1 MFRFRHSNSSLY
13 PASSIDEV
21 VSVSKFDK
29 QGVEH
34 VSFVSQP
41 CSVNAD
47 TIPCCADYTLSAL
60 LAAGVPLTPVSVD
73 SSLSPSDSAI
83 DAFVSQLDGVDSDSY
98 NI

>member
-13 PASSIDEV
+13 PAAPIDEV

-41 CSVNAD
+41 CSVKSD
-47 TIPCCADYTLSAL
+47 SIPCCADYALSAL

-83 DAFVSQLDGVDSDSY
+83 DAFVSQLDGVDSDSD